1 LVHHRLRRVGVQLC
15 LLSHSC
21 SALAGSNVHLKIV
34 GTVKENKQT
43 SSPTIN
49 NLPPKMHYENKS
61 SDTANEEWS
70 EIRTVTTGDSTTTP
84 LLRLAPT
91 DPTPVEVDVNVA
103 ISAQDLQAIKKQ
115 DPFLYYSIPGVRDAA
130 VHFNADAV
138 DMHQLAQ
145 EGLRRNGASYPASI
159 QSATASD
166 TAKVKRCT
174 RVSFECH
181 TDLLLN
187 DLIDDDDIDIGID
200 RYVDASE

>member
-1 LVHHRLRRVGVQLC
+1 
-15 LLSHSC
+15 
-21 SALAGSNVHLKIV
+21 
-34 GTVKENKQT
+34 
-43 SSPTIN
+43 
-49 NLPPKMHYENKS
+49 MHYENKS

-159 QSATASD
+159 QSAAASD